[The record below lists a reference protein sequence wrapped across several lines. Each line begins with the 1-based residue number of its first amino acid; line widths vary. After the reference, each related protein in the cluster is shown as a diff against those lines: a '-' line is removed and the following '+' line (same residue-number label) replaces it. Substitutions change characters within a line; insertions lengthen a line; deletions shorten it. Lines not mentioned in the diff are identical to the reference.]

1 MLKAMDAGW
10 DDVEKLET
18 EGIVISSTNGRVL
31 MLIV

>member
-10 DDVEKLET
+10 NDVEKSVT
-18 EGIVISSTNGRVL
+18 EEIVIPSANGRVL